1 MRYCAHA
8 PQTGG
13 KTVPDPG
20 RTQLGG
26 KIIHH
31 PTVLYPLKRVTKFHN
46 AIPFFLCRKYRLQQN
61 NLFVSQAYTKNQRS
75 TFFAPTIGSVK
86 DRKIKGAFFPLDM
99 EKTFIYSPHEA
110 THSTTCSTQYI
121 WMRTDTYF
129 AHQIPYDTIPPGNLC
144 VMPTAFS

>member
-13 KTVPDPG
+13 KTVPNPG

-31 PTVLYPLKRVTKFHN
+31 PTVLYPLKRVTKFHMLYLSSYSAN
-46 AIPFFLCRKYRLQQN
+46 TVCSKTTCLYHKHIQKFKETHFLRQQYN
-61 NLFVSQAYTKNQRS
+61 PSKTE
-75 TFFAPTIGSVK
+75 
-86 DRKIKGAFFPLDM
+86 KIKGAFFPLDM
-99 EKTFIYSPHEA
+99 KKTFIYSPHEA
-110 THSTTCSTQYI
+110 THTTTCSTQYI
-121 WMRTDTYF
+121 WMRTDTGF
-129 AHQIPYDTIPPGNLC
+129 SHRIPYDTIPPGNLC